1 MPEDDRNFI
10 ERAQSISGNLYGEP
24 MSMERVAENFAL
36 YGLKKRVAALES
48 FDSDLRGEIDS
59 SPGNL
64 RRRVQLMA
72 LRRRMADVHEVLR
85 KAGR

>member
-1 MPEDDRNFI
+1 MPEHDRSFI

-24 MSMERVAENFAL
+24 MSMGRIADNFAL

-48 FDSDLRGEIDS
+48 FDSDLRDEIDS
-59 SPGNL
+59 GPGNL
-64 RRRVQLMA
+64 RRRVQLME
-72 LRRRMADVHEVLR
+72 LRRRMADVHEALR